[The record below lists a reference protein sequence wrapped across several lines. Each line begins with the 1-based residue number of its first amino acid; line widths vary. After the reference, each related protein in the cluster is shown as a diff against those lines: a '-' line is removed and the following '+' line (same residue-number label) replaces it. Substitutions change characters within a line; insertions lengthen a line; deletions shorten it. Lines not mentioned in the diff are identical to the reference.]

1 MSKDKFLLR
10 PIAFLVLIC
19 GLLIGCESLTKSF
32 LKDPEVTVV
41 GVDVTDITMS
51 EISLSVNMNVK
62 NPNSIP
68 LRLDRVT
75 YQFNISGDTV
85 TEGTMTDGLQVP
97 AGGENNLRLPLK
109 FKFSTISGI
118 LQGLMQSSFTKE
130 YELKGSAQLGI
141 FSIPFSKRGEVQLKK

>member
-1 MSKDKFLLR
+1 MSRDKFSTSPFVVLALV
-10 PIAFLVLIC
+10 IGFLT
-19 GLLIGCESLTKSF
+19 GCESLTKSF
-32 LKDPEVTVV
+32 LKDPEVTVLN
-41 GVDVTDITMS
+41 VDVTDITLS
-51 EISLSVNMNVK
+51 EIMLSVNLNVK

-85 TEGTMTDGLQVP
+85 TEGTMTEGLQVP
-97 AGGENNLRLPLK
+97 AAGENNLRLPLK
-109 FKFSTISGI
+109 FKFSTVAGI
-118 LQGLMQSSFTKE
+118 LQGLMQNSLTKE

>member
-1 MSKDKFLLR
+1 MSKDNYLLR
-10 PIAFLVLIC
+10 QFTVLVLIF
-19 GLLIGCESLTKSF
+19 GLLTGCESLTKSI
-32 LKDPEVTVV
+32 LKDPEVTVM

-62 NPNSIP
+62 NPNAIP
-68 LRLDRVT
+68 LRLDRIT

-85 TEGTMTDGLQVP
+85 TEGTMTEGLQVP
-97 AGGENNLRLPLK
+97 AVGENNLRLPLK